1 MRLEKECKWPDVAA
15 DLNTF
20 ISHCKTFSTQGRI
33 RNYILSQICYTQDR
47 PVIFSRKIL
56 HQNYS
61 GHLISTQNVFKFNF
75 VALMQ
80 SLKNN
85 EFMKKYL
92 LPAAWTTLEVAV
104 VGK

>member
-92 LPAAWTTLEVAV
+92 LPAA
-104 VGK
+104 